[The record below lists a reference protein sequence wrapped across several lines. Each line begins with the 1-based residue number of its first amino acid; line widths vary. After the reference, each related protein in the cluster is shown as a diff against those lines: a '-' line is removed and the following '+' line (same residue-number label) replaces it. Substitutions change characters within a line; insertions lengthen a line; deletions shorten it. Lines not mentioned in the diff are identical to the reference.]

1 MIGGFIADAWNALTG
16 KPQSW
21 YTNVSNIQ
29 NQLSVLLAGVTAI
42 GGDVWDTVSSAQGPT
57 QDGSSVSMVD
67 AYSDVV
73 ANINSALRTVIVTTS
88 YVPSDT
94 DIAAAQATATQY
106 QGQLSLV
113 ESMAPELSDVVAQD
127 QQQVQSMLPTSM
139 VAPAPA
145 AQAEFAKALAD
156 RAAALGAGILDWTQY
171 LAWGLG
177 AAAVLY
183 VASMMNTGRSKAVL
197 ANPRRRSRRSRR
209 MAP

>member
-29 NQLSVLLAGVTAI
+29 NQLSVILAGVTAI
-42 GGDVWDTVSSAQGPT
+42 GGDIWDTVSSAQGPT
-57 QDGSSVSMVD
+57 QDGSSVSGVD
-67 AYSDVV
+67 SYSDVV
-73 ANINSALRTVIVTTS
+73 SNINAAMKNIIVTTS
-88 YVPSDT
+88 YVPT
-94 DIAAAQATATQY
+94 DAAIAGAQAAATLY
-106 QGQLSLV
+106 QSQLSLV
-113 ESMAPELSDVVAQD
+113 ESMAPELSDVVTQD
-127 QQQVQSMLPTSM
+127 QQQVKSMLPANM
-139 VAPAPA
+139 VAPSAA
-145 AQAEFAKALAD
+145 AQAEFAQALAD

-183 VASMMNTGRSKAVL
+183 VASMMNAGRSRSVQ

-209 MAP
+209 MAS